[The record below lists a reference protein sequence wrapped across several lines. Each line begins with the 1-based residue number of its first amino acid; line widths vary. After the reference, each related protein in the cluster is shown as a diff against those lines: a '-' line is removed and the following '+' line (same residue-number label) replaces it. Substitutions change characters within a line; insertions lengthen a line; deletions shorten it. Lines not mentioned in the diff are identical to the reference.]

1 MNINQELTL
10 NLSADGIPPR
20 LHMVQGDANTR
31 TVVATLWD
39 GAQPYTVPAASAVMI
54 RFRKPDGAGGLYD
67 TTESGA
73 QVTVS
78 GNTVTAP
85 VATQM
90 LAVAGVVQAQVD
102 IYGTA
107 TGKAAEKL
115 ATFRFAVEVAPS
127 VYPDAEIIS
136 SDYFNIIAADISK
149 AVEAAARAEAAQA
162 AASAAQQGAES
173 ARDDAVNAKT
183 AAESAKTAAVA
194 AQKES
199 EEAQIKAETAQTA
212 AEQSAAAAQ
221 TAKEGAETA
230 QSGAQAAQSAA
241 ESANAAAQAAQAGA
255 ETARTGA
262 ETAKGAAEDSAED
275 AEAWAVGQRNGT
287 DVPSTDPAYHNN
299 AKYYKDQAQTIAGGE
314 FVSYGAPQSLTPAQ
328 QAQARDN
335 INAPAPYEA
344 GDNIS
349 ITGRII
355 TTKTFPCNP
364 KILDNWYWGNPVD
377 QRKGYVVP
385 PGIEYKDTS
394 TGTTVGTTT
403 AYYPVEQFIDQNAI
417 ITIAGT
423 RYFVQ
428 PGGYIRGYTGARYTI
443 DRWKLDAGD
452 GVTIDNGLNII
463 TANSYLGQYFD
474 DFDKYIGRQ
483 LVGSVLMGDGNLYTG
498 TYVYNGVLNQ
508 GQILFANSRLVM
520 YIKKLSDTLTQVEI
534 NTVLANEKIRAVGLE
549 LGTQQTLA
557 HKEYGDWVLNE
568 IPKFGNQLAE
578 CQRYFVRIG
587 SDSAYR
593 IVGTGV
599 AVNANTCALVVP
611 LPVEMRAI
619 PVATLNGR
627 IALTNTAGENIYCTN
642 VTVSPFGAGAI
653 ELACTT
659 SGLSPSAAYMAYVEA
674 GNYLSLSA
682 DL

>member
-39 GAQPYTVPAASAVMI
+39 GAQPYTIPAAYAVMI
-54 RFRKPDGAGGLYD
+54 RFRKPDGTGGLYD

-194 AQKES
+194 AQEKS
-199 EEAQIKAETAQTA
+199 EAAQTKAETAQTA

-230 QSGAQAAQSAA
+230 QTGAQAAQSAA
-241 ESANAAAQAAQAGA
+241 ESAKAAAQAAQTGA
-255 ETARTGA
+255 ETARAGA

-314 FVSYGAPQSLTPAQ
+314 FVSYGAPQSLTPTQ

-355 TTKTFPCNP
+355 TTKAFPCNP
-364 KILDNWYWGNPVD
+364 KLTDNWYFGNPVN
-377 QRKGYVVP
+377 QRGQ
-385 PGIEYKDTS
+385 TS
-394 TGTTVGTTT
+394 
-403 AYYPVEQFIDQNAI
+403 Y
-417 ITIAGT
+417 AGA
-423 RYFVQ
+423 
-428 PGGYIRGYTGARYTI
+428 GYTI
-443 DRWKLDAGD
+443 DRWKLDIGES
-452 GVTIDNGLNII
+452 VIIDNGL
-463 TANSYLGQYFD
+463 TLTKANSYLGQYFD

-498 TYVYNGVLNQ
+498 TYVYNGILNQ
-508 GQILFANSRLVM
+508 GQILFANSRLAM
-520 YIKKLSDTLTQVEI
+520 YINKLPGTLTQVGI
-534 NTVLANEKIRAVGLE
+534 NTVLENEKIRAIGLE
-549 LGTQQTLA
+549 LGSQQTLC
-557 HKEYGDWVLNE
+557 HKEYGEWVQNE
-568 IPKFGNQLAE
+568 IPKFGDQLAE

-593 IVGTGV
+593 IVGTSTAYDNG
-599 AVNANTCALVVP
+599 TCGILVP
-611 LPVEMRAI
+611 LPVEMRTVPAVSLVGQLVLRNKVGSD
-619 PVATLNGR
+619 VACSAV
-627 IALTNTAGENIYCTN
+627 ALDIIGAATAYMRCT
-642 VTVSPFGAGAI
+642 A
-653 ELACTT
+653 
-659 SGLSPSAAYMAYVEA
+659 SGLTLGASYDAYLQP
-674 GNYLSLSA
+674 GNYLSFSA